1 MAAEAQKPK
10 EGDKQEPK
18 KKKGLGPII
27 FVVVGAALGGAG
39 VALLAPKPKPVEHK
53 REKEPELVHV
63 QCADKMEF
71 TFNPKVERGRM
82 TAVVSFYFVVR
93 HRDDKKDEEH
103 VNRLIKDNWE
113 RGRSRVLEVLMSQS
127 AAELQAPDGKKHLR
141 KQICDELTVTFF
153 ISGEALVDDVYWDK
167 FFVQ

>member
-10 EGDKQEPK
+10 EGEKPEPK
-18 KKKGLGPII
+18 KKKRIAPLI
-27 FVVVGAALGGAG
+27 FVAVGAALGGAG
-39 VALLAPKPKPVEHK
+39 VALLAPKPKPAELQHP
-53 REKEPELVHV
+53 KEPELVHV

-82 TAVVSFYFVVR
+82 TGVVSFYFVVR
-93 HRDDKKDEEH
+93 HRDDKKEEER

-141 KQICDELTVTFF
+141 KQICDELSVTFF
-153 ISGEALVDDVYWDK
+153 MGGEALVADVYWDK